1 MPDRPLQPLVLSAEA
16 LEVMEVLSTPM
27 WVFDRLS
34 YRHPWANAAGRRFF
48 LSPSLEE
55 FSNRSLGTPSARN
68 LEETAQLFAALEAGE
83 RPSMVHTFTPRGITR
98 RARVNARPAIWE
110 GRFVALVEAWPD
122 PQELNTQSVREMG
135 HWAYSPQAVMLCSLD
150 GRLLQKNPAADTML
164 GEIRHLR
171 ELIDD
176 PEELGKV
183 LIPRRQGRL
192 DRETLSCRCA
202 GRQRWLE
209 LTITRIPDAVEVHGL
224 LLIEAV
230 DVSFVRARQKALED
244 SIGFLQGVLKTLPLP
259 TVVLDDERRLVLAN
273 PSSEDLLGLPPA
285 VAIGRSLQEILPS
298 NHGEAFQGV
307 AQAVLA
313 SGESQEGEI
322 SWPGSAGLR
331 RLSISV
337 GRLELEGRPHL
348 VVVAADLTEQHRT
361 LAELETARVA
371 AEAASQA
378 KTEFLATVSHEIR
391 TPLNGILGLG
401 ALALDSQDSAEVR
414 QLLTL
419 AQGSGRGLLQLIDD
433 LLLYARLGSDKM
445 SIHPSATSLAEVIAQ
460 LRGLFQ
466 EQARAKGLALEL
478 SLDPELPESVWV
490 DSPRLAQ
497 ILINLVSNALKFT
510 AEGRVGVSLRA
521 GPGEAL
527 VAEVSDT
534 GIGIESEQL
543 PLLFQAFTQADGS
556 ISRRFGGT
564 GLGLAISRRLAE
576 AMGGTLDGESQVG
589 QGSRFYLQL
598 PAPGCVPVP
607 LCQEVGEL
615 PSLRVMLVE
624 DNPVNQIV
632 ARRFLER
639 AGQTVTVC
647 SSGEAALAKIESLKP
662 DLVLMDLHMPGLDG
676 LETTRAMREGQWGSQ
691 VPIIAMT
698 ADGREQSE
706 QACRDAG
713 MVGFL
718 VKPVDQTGIEDMLRG
733 QS

>member
-1 MPDRPLQPLVLSAEA
+1 MPDRPTEPLELSEA
-16 LEVMEVLSTPM
+16 TLSVMEGLSTPM
-27 WVFDRLS
+27 WVFDRDS
-34 YRHPWANAAGRRFF
+34 YSHPWANAAGRRFF

-55 FSNRSLGTPSARN
+55 FAGRGLGTPTARN
-68 LEETAQLFAALEAGE
+68 LKETESLFAALEAGE
-83 RPSMVHTFTPRGITR
+83 RPTMVHTFTPRGITR
-98 RARVNARPAIWE
+98 RARVSVRSALWE
-110 GRFVALVEAWPD
+110 GRLVGLVEAWPD
-122 PQELNTQSVREMG
+122 PKELNTQSVREMG
-135 HWAYSPQAVMLCSLD
+135 HWAYSPQSVMLCSLD
-150 GRLLQKNPAADTML
+150 GRLIQKNPAADTML
-164 GEIRHLR
+164 GEIAHLDS
-171 ELIDD
+171 LVQD
-176 PEELGKV
+176 PSDLARILV
-183 LIPRRQGRL
+183 SRPMGRL

-209 LTITRIPDAVEVHGL
+209 LTITHIPDAVERNGL
-224 LLIEAV
+224 LLIEAL

-244 SIGFLQGVLKTLPLP
+244 SIGFLQGVLNTLPLP
-259 TVVLDDERRLVLAN
+259 TVVLDDESRLVLAN

-285 VAIGRSLQEILPS
+285 VSIGRSLREILPS

-307 AQAVLA
+307 AQVVLA
-313 SGESQEGEI
+313 SGAFQEGEI
-322 SWPGSAGLR
+322 NWPGASGLR

-401 ALALDSQDSAEVR
+401 ALAMDSEDPAEVS

-433 LLLYARLGSDKM
+433 LLLYARLGSDKLN
-445 SIHPSATSLAEVIAQ
+445 IQPNATSLAELIAQ

-466 EQARAKGLALEL
+466 EQARAKGLAMEL
-478 SLDPELPESVWV
+478 DLDPELSESVWV
-490 DSPRLAQ
+490 DGPRLSQ

-510 AEGRVGVSLRA
+510 VEGRVMVLLRK
-521 GPGEAL
+521 GPGQDL

-534 GIGIESEQL
+534 GIGVEPEQL
-543 PLLFQAFTQADGS
+543 PLVFEAFTQADGS

-564 GLGLAISRRLAE
+564 GLGLAISRRLAQ
-576 AMGGTLDGESQVG
+576 AMGGSLDGESQVG
-589 QGSRFYLQL
+589 QGSLFRLRL
-598 PAPGCVPVP
+598 PAPGCVPLP
-607 LCQEVGEL
+607 IRDDEGEL
-615 PSLRVMLVE
+615 PALRVMLVE
-624 DNPVNQIV
+624 DNPVNQLV

-647 SSGEAALAKIESLKP
+647 SSGEAALAQVERLQP
-662 DLVLMDLHMPGLDG
+662 DLVLMDLHMPGMDG
-676 LETTRAMREGQWGSQ
+676 LETTYAMRQGPWGAQ

-706 QACRDAG
+706 QACREAG

-718 VKPVDQTGIEDMLRG
+718 VKPVDQSGIEDMLRG